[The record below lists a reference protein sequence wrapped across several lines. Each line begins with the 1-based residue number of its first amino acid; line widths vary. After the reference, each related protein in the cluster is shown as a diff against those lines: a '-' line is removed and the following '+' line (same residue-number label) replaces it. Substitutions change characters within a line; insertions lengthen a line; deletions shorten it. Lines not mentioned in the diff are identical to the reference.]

1 MRKICLVILLGCF
14 SLSLFAQP
22 TFPVNG
28 VGDERTTTFAF
39 THATIVKDPQQTLQN
54 ATMLVRNGK
63 IIAIGTDIKVPGD
76 AIVTDC
82 SGKTIYPSFI
92 DIYADYGMPAAQ
104 SAPSGLHQLFHVHA
118 WSNLLAKSPTHVIRA
133 SHRRSPQ

>member
-1 MRKICLVILLGCF
+1 MQTTFNQTKPQMRKICLAILLGCF

-28 VGDERTTTFAF
+28 VGDERATTFAF
-39 THATIVKDPQQTLQN
+39 THATTVKDPQQTLQN

-82 SGKTIYPSFI
+82 RSQFTIAFDGK
-92 DIYADYGMPAAQ
+92 
-104 SAPSGLHQLFHVHA
+104 
-118 WSNLLAKSPTHVIRA
+118 
-133 SHRRSPQ
+133 